1 MSGDV
6 CVDQL
11 GSLVVSTSQDEL
23 SHGTLPRP
31 PRPPVLSL
39 SRKDAHFLDI
49 FSPCLGC
56 GVGMRMPKCVTHAK
70 CGPDCLVEVR

>member
-23 SHGTLPRP
+23 SHGILPRP
-31 PRPPVLSL
+31 PVPLPFLKGHYFWVFSLCVLVV
-39 SRKDAHFLDI
+39 
-49 FSPCLGC
+49 
-56 GVGMRMPKCVTHAK
+56 VGGEKA
-70 CGPDCLVEVR
+70 